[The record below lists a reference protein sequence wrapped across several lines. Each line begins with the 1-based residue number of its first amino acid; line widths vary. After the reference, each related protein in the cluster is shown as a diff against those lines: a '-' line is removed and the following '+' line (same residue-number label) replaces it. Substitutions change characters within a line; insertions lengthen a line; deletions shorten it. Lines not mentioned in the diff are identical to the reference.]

1 MDRIIQVQGLTSCLI
16 NLVIAVGTLFV
27 SYASAQDDFGSD
39 DAGADLDLE
48 SMMGSSGNENMK
60 QGQATPRNFIEKSL
74 LEETSLALQQLGVI
88 VGVAFMVGFLFMVMI
103 GIEILWEKVQEKYQ
117 EATGKNQEPEKDPAS
132 LVGTFS
138 RYK

>member
-88 VGVAFMVGFLFMVMI
+88 VGKFCSM
-103 GIEILWEKVQEKYQ
+103 
-117 EATGKNQEPEKDPAS
+117 
-132 LVGTFS
+132 
-138 RYK
+138 